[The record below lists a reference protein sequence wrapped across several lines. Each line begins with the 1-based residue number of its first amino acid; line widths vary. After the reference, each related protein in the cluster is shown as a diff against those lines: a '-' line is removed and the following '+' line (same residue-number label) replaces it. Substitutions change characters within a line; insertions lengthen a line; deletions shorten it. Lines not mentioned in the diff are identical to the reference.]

1 MKNLG
6 IFLWLCTSI
15 LLGLGYYF
23 PLFKTTH
30 FWFFSEDKKLVS
42 TLENLY
48 ATDEVLLFGIIAFT
62 TITIPVVKQLYYLY
76 SLITNKK
83 VSSWVQFLNKWAF
96 VDVMVVSVLLVVF
109 NTKSNI
115 TIIQI
120 DLGLYCFIA
129 YLVISILLLHILN
142 YKIQNSNKIFSTW
155 N

>member
-1 MKNLG
+1 MKKLSL
-6 IFLWLCTSI
+6 FLWLCSSV
-15 LLGLGYYF
+15 LLGSGYYF

-42 TLENLY
+42 TLKNLY
-48 ATDEVLLFGIIAFT
+48 ATDEILLFAIIAFT

-83 VSSWVQFLNKWAF
+83 VSTWVQFLNKWAF

-115 TIIQI
+115 TKIQI
-120 DLGLYCFIA
+120 DIGLYCFIA
-129 YLVISILLLHILN
+129 YLITSNLLLFILN
-142 YKIQNSNKIFSTW
+142 YKTQNSNKLFSI
-155 N
+155 